1 MTKNNLW
8 LPRLLIGAV
17 LFFNLQCAL
26 AFLAD
31 PAAYMA
37 GFGLSGEA
45 GAGMLRGMG
54 LLFVMWNVPY
64 VLACYNPIKYRVS
77 LIEAII
83 MQAIG
88 LLGETWILLSM
99 EIQNPLIT
107 STVLRFIVF
116 DGGGLVLL
124 AIAYLLTN
132 KKGDQNQA

>member
-1 MTKNNLW
+1 M
-8 LPRLLIGAV
+8 

-31 PAAYMA
+31 PAAYRT

-45 GAGMLRGMG
+45 GAGMIRGMG

-64 VLACYNPIKYRVS
+64 IFACLNPLKHRTS
-77 LIEAII
+77 LIEANI

-88 LLGETWILLSM
+88 LIGETWILFSVDYS
-99 EIQNPLIT
+99 NPFIT
-107 STVLRFIVF
+107 ASVMRFIVF

-124 AIAYLLTN
+124 LIAYFLTA
-132 KKGDQNQA
+132 KKG

>member
-1 MTKNNLW
+1 MTNKRLY
-8 LPRLLIGAV
+8 LSRLLIGAV

-26 AFLAD
+26 AFLTD
-31 PAAYMA
+31 PAAYTT

-64 VLACYNPIKYRVS
+64 VFACLNPVKYRIS
-77 LIEAII
+77 LIEALV

-88 LLGETWILLSM
+88 LLGETWILFSTDY
-99 EIQNPLIT
+99 QNPLIT

-124 AIAYLLTN
+124 LLAFLLTN
-132 KKGDQNQA
+132 PKKTR

>member
-1 MTKNNLW
+1 MTNK
-8 LPRLLIGAV
+8 RLYLSRILIGAV

-26 AFLAD
+26 AFLTN
-31 PAAYMA
+31 PAAYTA
-37 GFGLSGEA
+37 GFGLSGAA

-64 VLACYNPIKYRVS
+64 AFACYHPVKYRVS
-77 LIEAII
+77 LIEAIL

-88 LLGETWILLSM
+88 LLGEIWILFSTDY
-99 EIQNPLIT
+99 QNPLIT

-124 AIAYLLTN
+124 LLAFLLTN
-132 KKGDQNQA
+132 PKKNR

>member
-1 MTKNNLW
+1 MTTQRLW
-8 LPRLLIGAV
+8 LSRLLIGAV

-37 GFGLSGEA
+37 GFGLSGAA
-45 GAGMLRGMG
+45 GAGMIRGMG

-64 VLACYNPIKYRVS
+64 IFACLNPLKHRTS
-77 LIEAII
+77 LIEANI

-88 LLGETWILLSM
+88 LIGETWILFSSDY
-99 EIQNPLIT
+99 QNPLIT
-107 STVLRFIVF
+107 VSVMRFIVF

-124 AIAYLLTN
+124 LIAYFLTTKRG
-132 KKGDQNQA
+132 KKNRA

>member
-1 MTKNNLW
+1 MSKQRIW

-37 GFGLSGEA
+37 GFGLSGAA
-45 GAGMLRGMG
+45 GAGMIRALG

-64 VLACYNPIKYRVS
+64 VFACYHPLKYRTS
-77 LIEAII
+77 LIEANI

-88 LLGETWILLSM
+88 LLGETWILFSV
-99 EIQNPLIT
+99 ETQNPLI
-107 STVLRFIVF
+107 SASVRRFILF
-116 DGGGLVLL
+116 DGAGLILL
-124 AIAYLLTN
+124 LVAFALTR
-132 KKGDQNQA
+132 KLQMKDA